1 VKTRHKR
8 VQMRMRTWLNMAEC
22 VLWIALCRSFC
33 NTHTHIAWFPYSIEQ
48 TLVWVYLGMVNTH
61 YHALQST
68 LGQPAVEEHWDK
80 QVSEWRPEDLTHRKR
95 SGYIISCGEEIEIQF
110 WRCILP
116 LWWRGQY
123 LASPTR
129 KTLEISAPIYYPGK
143 THDQSKMQ

>member
-1 VKTRHKR
+1 VFS
-8 VQMRMRTWLNMAEC
+8 ES
-22 VLWIALCRSFC
+22 LCADHSVIH
-33 NTHTHIAWFPYSIEQ
+33 THTHIAWFPYSIEQ

-110 WRCILP
+110 
-116 LWWRGQY
+116 
-123 LASPTR
+123 
-129 KTLEISAPIYYPGK
+129 
-143 THDQSKMQ
+143 